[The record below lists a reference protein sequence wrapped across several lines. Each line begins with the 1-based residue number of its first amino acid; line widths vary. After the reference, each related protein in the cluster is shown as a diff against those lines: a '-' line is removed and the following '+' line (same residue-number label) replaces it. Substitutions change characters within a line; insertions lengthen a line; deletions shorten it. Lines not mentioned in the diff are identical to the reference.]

1 MTAKWSAL
9 KKISSLAAV
18 CMMFSIVM
26 VTDAD
31 KSSAMTEDEVYEM
44 AVEIG
49 ELYNICPEFLVSIA
63 YQESRYDPDAKNG
76 GCKGLLQISERWHKD
91 RMERLGVTDIYDP
104 YGNMLVAADYL
115 AELFERWEDVG
126 MVLMTYNGD
135 SNARKYWNGEVDLS
149 EYASEI
155 LERSAEMERAHG
167 K

>member
-1 MTAKWSAL
+1 MIAL
-9 KKISSLAAV
+9 AITFCMISSL
-18 CMMFSIVM
+18 SLR
-26 VTDAD
+26 TDAD
-31 KSSAMTEDEVYEM
+31 NSNIMTEDEVYEM

-49 ELYNICPEFLVSIA
+49 EKYCICPELLVSIA
-63 YQESRYDPDAKNG
+63 YQESRYNPDVDNG
-76 GCKGLLQISERWHKD
+76 GCKGLFQVSDKWHKD
-91 RMERLGVTDIYDP
+91 RMENLGVTDIHDP

-115 AELFERWEDVG
+115 AELFEDYGDVG

-135 SNARKYWNGEVDLS
+135 SNAKKYWNGEADLS